1 MLKVNE
7 YFKDILN
14 TYSMYDTASVNTLAV
29 FPLSAASVGGIV
41 FSGIPPAFGPS
52 LLILKRDRRGKHL
65 FLAALSDI
73 IKSLIM
79 CALCVMRNGLG
90 GVSCGKIS

>member
-7 YFKDILN
+7 YFKDVLN

-52 LLILKRDRRGKHL
+52 LLILKRDRRGNVGVQYIL
-65 FLAALSDI
+65 DRR
-73 IKSLIM
+73 IKKDE
-79 CALCVMRNGLG
+79 G
-90 GVSCGKIS
+90 